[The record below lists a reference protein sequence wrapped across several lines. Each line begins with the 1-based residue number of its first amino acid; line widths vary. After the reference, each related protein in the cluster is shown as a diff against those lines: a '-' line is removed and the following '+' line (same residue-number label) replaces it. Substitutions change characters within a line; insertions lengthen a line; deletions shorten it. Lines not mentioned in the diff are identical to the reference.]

1 MMERETR
8 KGEEK
13 DLRVMEVLH
22 DKDNVI
28 RELNK
33 EVCPAPL
40 TDQICSFLKNLSPF
54 LNII

>member
-33 EVCPAPL
+33 EVCPLLLRSVIKSAV
-40 TDQICSFLKNLSPF
+40 FLRKY
-54 LNII
+54 I

>member
-1 MMERETR
+1 MAAVVTIVMERETR

-33 EVCPAPL
+33 EVCPLLLIKSAV
-40 TDQICSFLKNLSPF
+40 FLRKYN
-54 LNII
+54 